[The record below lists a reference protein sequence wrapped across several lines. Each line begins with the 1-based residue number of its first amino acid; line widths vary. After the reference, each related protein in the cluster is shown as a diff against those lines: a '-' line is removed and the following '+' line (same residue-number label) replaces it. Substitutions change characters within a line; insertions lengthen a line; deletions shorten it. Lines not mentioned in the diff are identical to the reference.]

1 MTVRAPRSL
10 ADDLRQRDDAA
21 LSRLLRVRPDLV
33 RPVPSDLT
41 ALATRATTAP
51 SVARFID
58 GLDALRLHVL
68 RIAAAQSAH
77 DPTTDEAILSA
88 AGMGLGDDGHE
99 AVVAALADA
108 VDAALVWGTP
118 RARHVVHAVRD
129 LIGASPAPIWPP
141 PQARLT
147 AALAQADVDAQG
159 ALHARETLGLV
170 RDLLDDWSAHPPG
183 VLRSGGLSLRDFAA
197 ARRRLHAD
205 WPRTALVIE
214 VAHAARLVADDHD
227 DPPHWIPTD
236 HFDGWLAQHTAEQW
250 TALVRAWLA
259 LPRLASVADE
269 RTQVLSPDR
278 DRGAIP
284 VLRRQVLDILVAA
297 PPGSAVSAE
306 STQQVLDFRQPRRAG
321 ELRQL
326 TVEATLRE
334 AADLGLTA
342 GGALSTA
349 GRLLLSPAD
358 GGTTRAQ
365 DKEVAAALSGA
376 LPEDLNH
383 VVIQADLTI
392 VAPGPLVAHV
402 ARTMRLLA
410 DVESR
415 GHATVYRISED
426 SIRRAL
432 DAGWDAASIHSHLA
446 DISRTPI
453 PQPLSYL
460 VDDVARRHG
469 AVRIGGGLGYARCDN
484 PETLAAILGDRR
496 LRPLGLHRIADTVL
510 MSQAPARE
518 LVEALRAAGYA
529 PAAESPD
536 GQVIIRGPG
545 DRRTRAPRTA
555 LVTVRRTPEE
565 TLVNAAVRSLRAG
578 DRATRHGGTTA
589 GPAGSVDLPSLSAA
603 AIVSRLRSATADTR
617 PVWIGY
623 ADTDGTVTQQVV
635 DPIRVAAGVLTAFDH
650 RTEQVR
656 QFAVSRVT
664 GIADLPTLDQIP
676 SQDEAPTPS
685 G

>member
-1 MTVRAPRSL
+1 MTARAPRSL
-10 ADDLRQRDDAA
+10 ADDLRQRGDDALA
-21 LSRLLRVRPDLV
+21 RLLRMRPDLV

-51 SVARFID
+51 SVARYLD
-58 GLDALRLHVL
+58 GLDAVHLHVL
-68 RIAAAQSAH
+68 RIAAELSAH
-77 DPTTDEAILSA
+77 DPAPDEAIA
-88 AGMGLGDDGHE
+88 AGAGAGLGDGGHE
-99 AVVAALADA
+99 AVTSALVDA
-108 VDAALVWGTP
+108 VDAAVVWGTP
-118 RARHVVHAVRD
+118 QARHVVHAVRD
-129 LIGASPAPIWPP
+129 LVGPGGPPTWPP
-141 PQARLT
+141 PRARLT
-147 AALAQADVDAQG
+147 AAQAPADVDAQG
-159 ALHARETLGLV
+159 ALHARESLGLV

-214 VAHAARLVADDHD
+214 VAHAARLVADDHE
-227 DPPHWIPTD
+227 DPPHWVPTD
-236 HFDGWLAQHTAEQW
+236 SFDGWLAQHTAEQW

-269 RTQVLSPDR
+269 RTQVLSADR

-297 PPGSAVSAE
+297 PQGTAVSAE

-321 ELRQL
+321 ELRHL

-342 GGALSTA
+342 GGSLSTA
-349 GRLLLSPAD
+349 GRLLLSAAD
-358 GGTTRAQ
+358 AGTSRAH
-365 DKEVAAALSGA
+365 DKEVAAALGGA

-383 VVIQADLTI
+383 VLIQADLTI

-432 DAGWDAASIHSHLA
+432 DAGWDAASIHAHLA
-446 DISRTPI
+446 QISRTPI
-453 PQPLSYL
+453 PQPLRYL

-469 AVRIGGGLGYARCDN
+469 AVRVGGGLGYARCDN

-510 MSQAPARE
+510 IAQAPARE
-518 LVEALRAAGYA
+518 LVEALRTAGYA

-536 GQVIIRGPG
+536 GQVIVRGTS
-545 DRRTRAPRTA
+545 DRRTRAPRTPH
-555 LVTVRRTPEE
+555 VTVRRTPEE
-565 TLVNAAVRSLRAG
+565 TLIRAAVRSLRAG

-603 AIVSRLRSATADTR
+603 AIASRLRTATADSR

-664 GIADLPTLDQIP
+664 GIADV
-676 SQDEAPTPS
+676 DERLAPTPS
-685 G
+685 L